1 MINEEWLK
9 EALKMICGMI
19 KSLEKNITETKSEQE
34 KISSVLKS
42 NPDIL
47 KEKDAELDNYI
58 KEYVVKVDET
68 KKNLYSL
75 VENIL
80 NNFDKEMI
88 NKKEKLNS
96 SLEKSKEVLNDTNR
110 VIEMLSDKT
119 TEINVLLK
127 NINNIIETE
136 ATKVLNKKEKEF
148 IEHFAKTIN
157 REINELI
164 PYINKSQELS
174 KTLTDDYQNI
184 TKKHKEILEDLSE
197 KKKSIINEV
206 VSSAT
211 EKIIEI
217 NPCKTV
223 IINIDGYQK
232 KFTSKDLF
240 HEKFEKVLSLAYIKK
255 PTLLKGPAGSGKNVI
270 VEQVAKSLDL
280 QLYYIN
286 DVTDEF
292 KILGFMDANGHYQQ
306 TQFFKAFTEGGLMF
320 IDEIDNSSPS
330 ALLAINSAIGTG
342 YNNYMAFPDGNFYQA
357 HPNFRLIAAANTF
370 GTGADNIYC
379 GRQALDGASLNRF
392 LPVVID
398 YDKNIEEKLTNNS
411 DLLPLF
417 WNIREIINKNDIR
430 HVISTRNIIN
440 AVDLLKS
447 NAFNIYDIFDMTI
460 IQGLDKFSL
469 ATVSRELKSN
479 LRYSDE
485 FLNYLDSKY
494 EVSKNAYK
502 ESTEEDYSYKRE
514 YYGGF

>member
-68 KKNLYSL
+68 KEKLYNL

-80 NNFDKEMI
+80 NNFDKEMTK
-88 NKKEKLNS
+88 KKENLNS
-96 SLEKSKEVLNDTNR
+96 SLEKSKDVLNEATR
-110 VIEMLSDKT
+110 IIEMLSDKT
-119 TEINVLLK
+119 TEINLLLK
-127 NINNIIETE
+127 NINNIIETK
-136 ATKVLNKKEKEF
+136 ATEVLNKKENEF

-174 KTLTDDYQNI
+174 KTLKDDYQNI
-184 TKKHKEILEDLSE
+184 AKKHKEILEELSE
-197 KKKSIINEV
+197 KKKSVINEV
-206 VSSAT
+206 ISSAT

-217 NPCKTV
+217 NPCKTI
-223 IINIDGYQK
+223 IINMDGYQK
-232 KFTSKDLF
+232 KFTSNDLF
-240 HEKFEKVLSLAYIKK
+240 HEKFEKVLSLAYMKK

-292 KILGFMDANGHYQQ
+292 KILGFMDANGNYQK

-330 ALLAINSAIGTG
+330 ALLAINSTIGTG

-411 DLLPLF
+411 ELLPLF

-440 AVDLLKS
+440 AVDLLNN

-469 ATVSRELKSN
+469 ATISRELKSN

-485 FLNYLDSKY
+485 LLNYLNSKY